1 MKFIL
6 DTGIN
11 HPIMHPSN
19 EPIRCNF
26 SNCDKTFRKQS
37 LLEYHLKYHHYV
49 DMKTFNTFDLEQI
62 ILSTPSVK
70 FETLLSKQKPPVSKK
85 VSEKL
90 AGETKKAVPEKK
102 TDASSTQDQMEMSN
116 VEKDPDW
123 IEIYSNDKNEDPYD
137 VVHCACGNHSSLGF
151 MIQVSFL
158 NDISRWLNKVL

>member
-1 MKFIL
+1 MY
-6 DTGIN
+6 
-11 HPIMHPSN
+11 PSN

-70 FETLLSKQKPPVSKK
+70 FETLLSKQKPSVVRKADKLSTMASNEENKK
-85 VSEKL
+85 PQQEADSNMTL
-90 AGETKKAVPEKK
+90 
-102 TDASSTQDQMEMSN
+102 DQIELSN

-123 IEIYSNDKNEDPYD
+123 IEMYSNDKNEDPYD

-151 MIQVSFL
+151 MIQVSF
-158 NDISRWLNKVL
+158 SVLVLSDCFA